1 MDTRDKNEF
10 NFAVIDLNRLNY
22 RFSLAEEAQ
31 SKLDADSWF
40 NELNAIQCIL
50 SCYMDA
56 DENKGFDTRFNE
68 LLPSIEKIN
77 KTALKTGRFVILP
90 EIYLKLKHIYIDLR
104 KVAKEAD
111 LLGRPKDEAS
121 RALR

>member
-10 NFAVIDLNRLNY
+10 NFAVIDLNRLNF
-22 RFSLAEEAQ
+22 RFAMAEEAQ
-31 SKLDADSWF
+31 SNLNADSWF

-50 SCYMDA
+50 SCYMKD
-56 DENKGFDTRFNE
+56 DEITSFDNRFNE
-68 LLPSIEKIN
+68 LLKPLERINALSLKSGRCSIP
-77 KTALKTGRFVILP
+77 P

-104 KVAKEAD
+104 KIAKEAD